1 MSELGVLLAV
11 LASASAGVCVGFGGG
26 LVPGLHMNNIAA
38 ALTAYAGAALAFFGA
53 MSDVLGSD
61 SPGLMICCFV
71 SSALV
76 AHMFAESVTSTYL
89 GIPAGDVVSVLP
101 AHRLAR
107 AGLGRIAVN
116 SSADGSLSGVLLTV
130 VLFPPVCLLMGHPI
144 QLYSL
149 MHEVMGFLIIVF
161 SGVMLLSDG
170 PSIPRVTKATAL
182 FLTSGVLGSV
192 VLMSNFHAS
201 SLPDV
206 PWIHEPYVQKSSL
219 LLPLFAGLFGIPSLL
234 MSYGSRDVFDIR
246 SEDQRDVSIK
256 PGPKDYA
263 RSLLGGAVVGWLPG
277 MTSGASATLCAPRV
291 RELDGDDDIE
301 SSARFIWL
309 YSFVSASGAV
319 FAVGALFVILRAR
332 SGSMDAVQF
341 FLGDTLVAGD
351 LRQDLLP
358 LASLLLSML
367 VSACVSR
374 FVLRVIDSK
383 LMNLHRLLC
392 SRRVAVISMLF
403 VCSLSV
409 ALTGVRGMIVL
420 SAAVC
425 LGLLPMR
432 IGVRRIQLMGCLLV
446 PITIGFFSRT

>member
-1 MSELGVLLAV
+1 VSELGVLLSV
-11 LASASAGVCVGFGGG
+11 LASAGAGVCVGFGAG

-38 ALTAYAGAALAFFGA
+38 GLTAYAGAALAFFG
-53 MSDVLGSD
+53 MMNDVLD
-61 SPGLMICCFV
+61 SNSSGLTICCFV

-76 AHMFAESVTSTYL
+76 AHLFAESVTSTYL

-107 AGLGRIAVN
+107 AGLGRIAVS
-116 SSADGSLSGVLLTV
+116 SSADGSLSGILLSV
-130 VLFPPVCLLMGHPI
+130 ILLPLVCFLMGNPV

-149 MHEVMGFLIIVF
+149 LREVMGFLIIAF
-161 SGVMLLSDG
+161 SAVLLLSDG
-170 PSIPRVTKATAL
+170 PSVPRTAKVMAV
-182 FLTSGVLGSV
+182 FMTSGVLGSA

-234 MSYGSRDVFDIR
+234 MSFGSRDVFDVP
-246 SEDQRDVSIK
+246 SGNQKNVSIK
-256 PGPKDYA
+256 PEPKDYA

-291 RELDGDDDIE
+291 SELDGDDDIE
-301 SSARFIWL
+301 SSVRFIWL
-309 YSFVSASGAV
+309 YSFISASGAV

-332 SGSMDAVQF
+332 SGSMDTVQF
-341 FLGDTLVAGD
+341 FLGDLLVAGD
-351 LRQDLLP
+351 LHQDMLP
-358 LASLLLSML
+358 LASLLLSM
-367 VSACVSR
+367 VVAACVSR
-374 FVLRVIDSK
+374 FVLRMIDSK

-409 ALTGVRGMIVL
+409 ALTGVRGSIVL
-420 SAAVC
+420 SSAVC
-425 LGLLPMR
+425 LGLLPTR

-446 PITIGFFSRT
+446 PITIGFFVRT